1 MEYICFCIKNTP
13 MSHEKETTLNSPV
26 LRKVS
31 IYEASQLEDKV
42 RVIITQD
49 LRSQARKDKI

>member
-1 MEYICFCIKNTP
+1 

-31 IYEASQLEDKV
+31 IYEASQLEDNV